1 MRRYYVDGRE
11 VFITENFEAGGIAH
25 PGNWSFLYSEED
37 LNRYGITYVDEEDPT
52 PTVAPEP
59 IQTVSTY
66 RMVKRLE
73 EAGKL
78 EEANAALETNLS
90 AKARFYTI
98 GSIKVNDPETL
109 AMLDYIGAD
118 PKVIMAPE

>member
-1 MRRYYVDGRE
+1 MRRYYADGRE

-37 LNRYGITYVDEEDPT
+37 LNRYGITYVDEEDPI
-52 PTVAPEP
+52 PAVVSEP
-59 IQTVSTY
+59 VRTVSTY
-66 RMVKRLE
+66 TMVKRLE

-78 EEANAALETNLS
+78 EEANAALEANLS

-98 GSIKVNDPETL
+98 GSIKIDDPETL
-109 AMLDYIGAD
+109 AMLTYIQAD
-118 PKVIMAPE
+118 PEVIMAPE